1 MRPQVAGLF
10 AIGPSTRSSER
21 SRKGRLLAGGHDAL
35 PGPHVPC
42 ETLTVTLLHRLAAH
56 ATFLAAAR
64 EQIGPDRSPD
74 TDPAEGATYDA
85 TRLS

>member
-1 MRPQVAGLF
+1 MRTQVAGLF

-21 SRKGRLLAGGHDAL
+21 RRKGRPLAGGRDAL
-35 PGPHVPC
+35 PGPHVPY
-42 ETLTVTLLHRLAAH
+42 ETFTVTLLHRLAAH
-56 ATFLAAAR
+56 TTFLATAR
-64 EQIGPDRSPD
+64 EQIAPDRSPD